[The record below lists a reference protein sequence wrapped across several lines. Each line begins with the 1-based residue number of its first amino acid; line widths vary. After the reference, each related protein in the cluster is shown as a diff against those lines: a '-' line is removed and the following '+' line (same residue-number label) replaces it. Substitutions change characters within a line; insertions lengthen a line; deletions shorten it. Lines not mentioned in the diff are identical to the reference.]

1 MLQKSTNIS
10 LSDLISQSAFA
21 STLSSKAFFHPGML
35 ALLYFPSEHKFAV
48 YTPLFASALIPLAA
62 AAIKEILAWRSER
75 RTAAKKNR

>member
-1 MLQKSTNIS
+1 
-10 LSDLISQSAFA
+10 
-21 STLSSKAFFHPGML
+21 ML